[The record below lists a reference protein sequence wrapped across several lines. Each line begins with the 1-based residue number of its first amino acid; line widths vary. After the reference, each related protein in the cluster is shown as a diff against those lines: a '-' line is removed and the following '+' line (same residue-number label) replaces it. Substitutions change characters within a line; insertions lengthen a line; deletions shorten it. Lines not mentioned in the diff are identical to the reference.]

1 MLQYTSCTV
10 QYSTSELET
19 QRESLTWPPPLCV
32 TLPNM
37 ACCAVLFLYF
47 YCLLQAF
54 LHAYTHFSPVP
65 LPQICYCELIKSIL
79 IKLKVMPWV
88 PDELLCSLWS
98 IIEYMRNNSDICIS
112 E

>member
-1 MLQYTSCTV
+1 M
-10 QYSTSELET
+10 
-19 QRESLTWPPPLCV
+19 
-32 TLPNM
+32 
-37 ACCAVLFLYF
+37 LFLYF

-98 IIEYMRNNSDICIS
+98 IIEYMRNNSDICVS